1 MAATPESTERLAA
14 ALRDLHEGVRACSR
28 CYFIAEGELCAVCA
42 NPSRDQTVLCVVEEP
57 LDVLAVERSGEFGGV
72 YHVLG
77 GALSPID
84 GVGPDQLTI
93 DALERRLD
101 GGEVREVVIATD
113 PDVEGEATAHY
124 LGDRLAPRGIPGLAS
139 PTACRRAPT
148 SVRRRGHGGPGV
160 RRAPRALA
168 AAGIRRPSIIEPG
181 AGTNIRITAGVVCQV
196 WRINSKDGTGV
207 RRVREWSDPT
217 SESGTSAQGSAASQR
232 LAQRQGK
239 AVRRQNALSSS

>member
-1 MAATPESTERLAA
+1 MGLIPAAVERLAA
-14 ALRDLHEGVRACSR
+14 EFGRLPGIGPKTAQRLTFHCMAATAESTARLATALADLHDRVRPCSR
-28 CYFIAEGELCAVCA
+28 CFFIADDELCAVCS
-42 NPSRDQTVLCVVEEP
+42 NPSRDQTVMCVVEEP

-124 LGDRLAPRGIPGLAS
+124 LGDRLAPRGI
-139 PTACRRAPT
+139 
-148 SVRRRGHGGPGV
+148 SV
-160 RRAPRALA
+160 
-168 AAGIRRPSIIEPG
+168 S
-181 AGTNIRITAGVVCQV
+181 
-196 WRINSKDGTGV
+196 
-207 RRVREWSDPT
+207 
-217 SESGTSAQGSAASQR
+217 R
-232 LAQRQGK
+232 LAHGLPAGAALQYADELTVARAFAG
-239 AVRRQNALSSS
+239 RRSL